1 MVREPRTHLA
11 MMLWA
16 PAWGVLGPV
25 HAADDTS
32 EWTPVTES
40 VRRKSVKLKGL
51 RDSAAAEKRL
61 PRSNGAIGQTPA
73 APDVPSAAPVLVKF
87 RPIAQDRKMAP
98 MIREFEITLPLAPG
112 LEPSLRCFWRH
123 VQDGGPGG
131 HPLRFALAS
140 GRAGQRPRRPRS
152 ADRDAPE
159 PRTVQSRHAVRRGH
173 TVRDPRA
180 PHDPA
185 MQTLVK
191 EHRRSASGCTQT
203 SARKP

>member
-1 MVREPRTHLA
+1 MWLEIMILEPRTHLA

-16 PAWGVLGPV
+16 PAWGVLRPV

-51 RDSAAAEKRL
+51 RDSTAAEKRL
-61 PRSNGAIGQTPA
+61 PRSNGAIGQTHA

-87 RPIAQDRKMAP
+87 RPIVQDRKMAP
-98 MIREFEITLPLAPG
+98 MIRGIEITLPLAPR
-112 LEPSLRCFWRH
+112 LESSLRCFSRH

-140 GRAGQRPRRPRS
+140 GRAGLARLIETHPS
-152 ADRDAPE
+152 
-159 PRTVQSRHAVRRGH
+159 HALSN
-173 TVRDPRA
+173 
-180 PHDPA
+180 PA
-185 MQTLVK
+185 M
-191 EHRRSASGCTQT
+191 RSVEAMRTET
-203 SARKP
+203 RKQRTIRLCKRS